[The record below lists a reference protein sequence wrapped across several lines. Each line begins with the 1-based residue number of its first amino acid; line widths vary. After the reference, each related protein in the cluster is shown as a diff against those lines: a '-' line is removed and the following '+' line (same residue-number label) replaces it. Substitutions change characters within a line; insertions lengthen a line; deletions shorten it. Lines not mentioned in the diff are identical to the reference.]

1 MPRASSHRILT
12 LVGEALARRE
22 GAFYDR
28 LAEGLREAL
37 VDGRLPTGTRL
48 PSERDLT
55 DRLGVSRTTVSRAYA
70 ELREQ
75 GYERASAANVVD
87 AFEKPEDLMKVI
99 HDFIHRCGDEVK

>member
-1 MPRASSHRILT
+1 
-12 LVGEALARRE
+12 V
-22 GAFYDR
+22 
-28 LAEGLREAL
+28 
-37 VDGRLPTGTRL
+37 
-48 PSERDLT
+48 
-55 DRLGVSRTTVSRAYA
+55 A

>member
-1 MPRASSHRILT
+1 MPRQESNLQPPLSAPSWFQQ
-12 LVGEALARRE
+12 LVARDALSLE
-22 GAFYDR
+22 
-28 LAEGLREAL
+28 LR
-37 VDGRLPTGTRL
+37 GRPPKLLSTI
-48 PSERDLT
+48 
-55 DRLGVSRTTVSRAYA
+55 VA

>member
-1 MPRASSHRILT
+1 MARKVKQPHGGSIT
-12 LVGEALARRE
+12 LMEKGDP
-22 GAFYDR
+22 G
-28 LAEGLREAL
+28 GP
-37 VDGRLPTGTRL
+37 GRPPKLLSTI
-48 PSERDLT
+48 
-55 DRLGVSRTTVSRAYA
+55 VA